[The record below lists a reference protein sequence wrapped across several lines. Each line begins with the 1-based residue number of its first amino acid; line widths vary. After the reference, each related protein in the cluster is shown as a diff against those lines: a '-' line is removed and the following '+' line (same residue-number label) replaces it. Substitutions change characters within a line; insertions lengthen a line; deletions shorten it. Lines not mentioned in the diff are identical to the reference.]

1 MKSRTLIECT
11 IDLANPVTELA
22 AVISA
27 VLACHPDTQA
37 DILHAIDHEIGA
49 ALANIEA
56 EESKEDAADGGD
68 GSR

>member
-27 VLACHPDTQA
+27 VLACHPDTQT
-37 DILHAIDHEIGA
+37 DILSALDHEIGA
-49 ALANIEA
+49 ALATKEA
-56 EESKEDAADGGD
+56 EESEEAAADGG
-68 GSR
+68 S